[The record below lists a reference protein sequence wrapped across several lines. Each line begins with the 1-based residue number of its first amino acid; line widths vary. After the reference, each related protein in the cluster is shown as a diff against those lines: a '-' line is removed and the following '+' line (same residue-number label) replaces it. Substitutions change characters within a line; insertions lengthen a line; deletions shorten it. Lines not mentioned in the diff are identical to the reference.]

1 MHHFFAY
8 LFRMKNITRWGLMR
22 SLREEDLE
30 QHSLE
35 VAVLA
40 HALALI
46 RRDVFGLTDVDPDHV
61 AAAALRAFGLMA

>member
-1 MHHFFAY
+1 
-8 LFRMKNITRWGLMR
+8 MR

-46 RRDVFGLTDVDPDHV
+46 RRDVFGDAMALETWSRESPTLLVTSESQVSSPDT
-61 AAAALRAFGLMA
+61 